1 VVETASCAKCLIL
14 AQVLDC
20 DARELLGRV
29 LNEVAENRLVV
40 VADDADFL
48 DLFVGNASDS

>member
-1 VVETASCAKCLIL
+1 MVETASCAKCLIL